1 VKNTGSKSIL
11 ASEKTATMPE
21 IEKTIEP
28 SPFFLYKWGEHG
40 QGVMKMESI
49 KARRFPYS
57 QIRVIFDKA
66 RELERQGNHIIH
78 LEIGRPD
85 FNTPDHIVEAAIK
98 ALREGKHH
106 YCPNAGVPELRQAIV
121 EKIEDEY
128 HLCYSADS
136 EVIVT
141 NGVAEAVYL
150 AINALLD
157 PGDQILIPDPAWLN
171 YQPVTLSNY
180 VEPVP
185 YELFGERGFQPDP
198 DDIERRITSR
208 TKAILLLSPSNPT
221 GSVLHPKMVEQIA
234 TIAEKNDLLILS
246 DEIYRKI
253 IFPPAKHLS
262 SATLSGMR
270 DRTLI
275 LDGFSK
281 FYSMTGWRIGYILGP
296 EKLVNPMLRYHQYM
310 ITSVNTFAQWGAI
323 EALKG
328 DQSPSENMV
337 DEFRKRR
344 DYISEAVD
352 QIPGFKGS
360 KPEGAFYIF
369 PNIQETGMDG
379 FQMSQML
386 LEKAGVATVAG
397 ECFGKCGAGHIRLS
411 YSNSMDNLKKAVSSI
426 GEVIEK

>member
-1 VKNTGSKSIL
+1 
-11 ASEKTATMPE
+11 
-21 IEKTIEP
+21 
-28 SPFFLYKWGEHG
+28 
-40 QGVMKMESI
+40 MESI
-49 KARRFPYS
+49 KAKRIPYS
-57 QIRVIFDKA
+57 QIRVVFDRA
-66 RELERQGNHIIH
+66 RELEKQGKHIIH

-85 FNTPDHIVEAAIK
+85 FDTPDHIVEAAIK
-98 ALREGKHH
+98 ALKDGKHH

-121 EKIEDEY
+121 EKIAEEY
-128 HLCYSADS
+128 KLEYNADS

-171 YQPVTLSNY
+171 YQQVTLSNY

-185 YELFGERGFQPDP
+185 YELFGKKDFQPDP
-198 DDIERRITSR
+198 EDIEQRITPR

-221 GSVLHPKMVEQIA
+221 GSVLHPVTVEKITA
-234 TIAEKNDLLILS
+234 IAEKHDLLILS

-253 IFPPAKHLS
+253 IFPPAEHIS
-262 SATLSGMR
+262 SATLPGMR
-270 DRTLI
+270 ERTLI

-281 FYSMTGWRIGYILGP
+281 FYSMTGWRMGYVLGP

-328 DQSPSENMV
+328 DQSPSKSMV
-337 DEFRKRR
+337 EEFKKRR
-344 DYISEAVD
+344 DYIHEAVN
-352 QIPGFKGS
+352 QIPGFLCV
-360 KPEGAFYIF
+360 KPDGAFYIF
-369 PNIQETGMDG
+369 PNIQKTGMDG
-379 FQMSQML
+379 FQMSHML

-397 ECFGKCGAGHIRLS
+397 ECFGKCGAGHIRIS
-411 YSNSMDNLKKAVSSI
+411 YSNSMDNLQKAVAR
-426 GEVIEK
+426 IEETMTT

>member
-1 VKNTGSKSIL
+1 
-11 ASEKTATMPE
+11 
-21 IEKTIEP
+21 
-28 SPFFLYKWGEHG
+28 
-40 QGVMKMESI
+40 MESI
-49 KARRFPYS
+49 KAQRIPYS
-57 QIRVIFDKA
+57 QIRVVFDKA
-66 RELERQGNHIIH
+66 RELESQGKHIIH

-98 ALREGKHH
+98 ALKDGKHH

-121 EKIEDEY
+121 EMIKDEY
-128 HLCYSADS
+128 KLEYNTNT

-171 YQPVTLSNY
+171 YQQVTLTNY

-185 YELFGERGFQPDP
+185 YELFGEEDFQPDP
-198 DDIERRITSR
+198 DDIERQITPR

-221 GSVLHPKMVEQIA
+221 GSVLHPSMLEKIA
-234 TIAEKNDLLILS
+234 AIAEKNDLLILS
-246 DEIYRKI
+246 DEIYRKVI
-253 IFPPAKHLS
+253 YPPASHVS
-262 SATLSGMR
+262 SATLPGMR

-281 FYSMTGWRIGYILGP
+281 FYSMTGWRIGYVLGP
-296 EKLVNPMLRYHQYM
+296 EKLIDPMLRYHQYM

-323 EALKG
+323 EALRG
-328 DQSPSENMV
+328 DQRPSENMV
-337 DEFRKRR
+337 EEFRKRR
-344 DYISEAVD
+344 DYIHEAAN
-352 QIPGFKGS
+352 QIPGFQCA

-369 PNIQETGMDG
+369 PNIQLTGMDG
-379 FQMSQML
+379 FQMSQVL

-397 ECFGKCGAGHIRLS
+397 DCFGKYGAGHIRIS
-411 YSNSMDNLKKAVSSI
+411 YSNSMANLKKALANI
-426 GEVIEK
+426 KKAMEK

>member
-1 VKNTGSKSIL
+1 
-11 ASEKTATMPE
+11 
-21 IEKTIEP
+21 
-28 SPFFLYKWGEHG
+28 
-40 QGVMKMESI
+40 MESI
-49 KARRFPYS
+49 KAKRIPYS
-57 QIRVIFDKA
+57 QIRVVFDRA
-66 RELERQGNHIIH
+66 RELEKQGKHIIH

-85 FNTPDHIVEAAIK
+85 FDTPDHIVEAAIK
-98 ALREGKHH
+98 ALKDGKHH

-121 EKIEDEY
+121 EKIAEEY
-128 HLCYSADS
+128 KLDYRADS

-171 YQPVTLSNY
+171 YQQVTLSNY

-185 YELFGERGFQPDP
+185 YELFGKKDFQPDP
-198 DDIERRITSR
+198 EDIEQRITPR

-221 GSVLHPKMVEQIA
+221 GSVFYPVTVEKITA
-234 TIAEKNDLLILS
+234 IAEKHDLLILS

-253 IFPPAKHLS
+253 IFPPAEHIS
-262 SATLSGMR
+262 SATLPGMR
-270 DRTLI
+270 ERTLI

-281 FYSMTGWRIGYILGP
+281 FYSMTGWRMGYVLGP

-328 DQSPSENMV
+328 DQSPSKSMV
-337 DEFRKRR
+337 EEFKKRR
-344 DYISEAVD
+344 DYIHEAVN
-352 QIPGFKGS
+352 QIPGFLCV
-360 KPEGAFYIF
+360 KPDGAFYIF
-369 PNIQETGMDG
+369 PNIQKTGMDG
-379 FQMSQML
+379 FQMSRML

-397 ECFGKCGAGHIRLS
+397 ECFGKCGAGHIRIS
-411 YSNSMDNLKKAVSSI
+411 YSNSMDNLQKAVAR
-426 GEVIEK
+426 IEETMTT

>member
-1 VKNTGSKSIL
+1 
-11 ASEKTATMPE
+11 
-21 IEKTIEP
+21 
-28 SPFFLYKWGEHG
+28 
-40 QGVMKMESI
+40 MESI
-49 KARRFPYS
+49 KAKRIPYS
-57 QIRVIFDKA
+57 QIRVVFDRA
-66 RELERQGNHIIH
+66 RQLEREGKHIIH

-85 FNTPDHIVEAAIK
+85 FRTPDHIVEAAIK
-98 ALREGKHH
+98 ALKDGKHH

-121 EKIEDEY
+121 EKIRDEY
-128 HLCYSADS
+128 GLDYSADS

-150 AINALLD
+150 AVNALLD

-171 YQPVTLSNY
+171 YQQVTLSNY

-185 YELFGERGFQPDP
+185 YELSGERGFQPDP
-198 DDIERRITSR
+198 ADIEKRITPR

-234 TIAEKNDLLILS
+234 TIAEKNDLLVLS

-253 IFPPAKHLS
+253 IFPPARHSS
-262 SATLSGMR
+262 SAALPGMR

-281 FYSMTGWRIGYILGP
+281 FYSMTGWRIGYVLGP

-328 DQSPSENMV
+328 DQNPSINMV
-337 DEFRKRR
+337 EEFRKRR
-344 DYISEAVD
+344 DYISKAVD
-352 QIPGFKGS
+352 QIPGFKCA
-360 KPEGAFYIF
+360 KPEGAFYLF

-379 FQMSQML
+379 YQMSRML

-397 ECFGKCGAGHIRLS
+397 ECFGKYGSGHIRIS
-411 YSNSMDNLKKAVSSI
+411 YSNSMDNLKKAVTCISKAVKRGCKPSDGNI
-426 GEVIEK
+426 KII